1 MPTISASAARQ
12 TLPAQLDRVEN
23 GEEIVI
29 TRHGRAVAVLVHPDV
44 LTRRRAPEARTRA
57 DHIDSLLQQA
67 RDEPLQDPAIDPD
80 RADELVETVR
90 AGRAGR

>member
-1 MPTISASAARQ
+1 
-12 TLPAQLDRVEN
+12 L
-23 GEEIVI
+23 
-29 TRHGRAVAVLVHPDV
+29 
-44 LTRRRAPEARTRA
+44 
-57 DHIDSLLQQA
+57 LLQQA